1 MELILDLQQHEFMP
15 VWSNNDELS
24 IEAGFKVQIHD
35 QSEPPFIHELGFGIA
50 PGFQTLVA
58 AQEQQV
64 GFLPPP
70 WGDCEGDANVEDHK
84 YYQNYSISACR
95 ITCETKIVTQKCNCR
110 WVWGSRF
117 LSHKLWLIIFILEWS
132 ICLKCLMNGC
142 HFVRLTN
149 MKNALT
155 LPWMNL
161 SKKTTLFVC
170 VLPPA
175 RYADIQ
181 KKFPF

>member
-1 MELILDLQQHEFMP
+1 MVNLDLNFSQSWVSFKTKIYFKIIISGGVDNGMELILDLQQHEFMP

-110 WVWGSRF
+110 WVLNSRIWWLF
-117 LSHKLWLIIFILEWS
+117 LF
-132 ICLKCLMNGC
+132 
-142 HFVRLTN
+142 
-149 MKNALT
+149 
-155 LPWMNL
+155 
-161 SKKTTLFVC
+161 
-170 VLPPA
+170 
-175 RYADIQ
+175 
-181 KKFPF
+181 

>member
-1 MELILDLQQHEFMP
+1 MELLESADLRLIQAMNLGLNFPHSDSSRTWYFLVQDNGALILYQGGVDNGMELILDLQQHEFMP

-110 WVWGSRF
+110 
-117 LSHKLWLIIFILEWS
+117 
-132 ICLKCLMNGC
+132 
-142 HFVRLTN
+142 
-149 MKNALT
+149 
-155 LPWMNL
+155 
-161 SKKTTLFVC
+161 
-170 VLPPA
+170 
-175 RYADIQ
+175 
-181 KKFPF
+181 